1 MKRISDKFLFATVEN
16 HDECEQN
23 NQDLQFQ
30 IKLFYFTLF
39 KKEKSIFD
47 KIQVITHENFGQ
59 NLLNFFLNL

>member
-47 KIQVITHENFGQ
+47 KI
-59 NLLNFFLNL
+59 